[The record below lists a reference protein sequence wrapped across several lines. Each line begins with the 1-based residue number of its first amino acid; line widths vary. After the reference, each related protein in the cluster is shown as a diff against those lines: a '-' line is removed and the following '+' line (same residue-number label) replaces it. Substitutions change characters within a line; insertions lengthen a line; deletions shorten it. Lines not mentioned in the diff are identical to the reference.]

1 MQISLSK
8 RIQSIAVSA
17 TIAMNQKTQELKANG
32 VDVINLTVGE
42 PDFFTPEDIKQAAK
56 EAIDQNYS
64 FYSAVEGYPELRQAV
79 CKKFLRDN
87 ALNYQPNQILISNG
101 AKHCLANALQC
112 LIDEGDEVI
121 IPSPY
126 WVSYADMVKLANGS
140 PIILETEKESGYK
153 LTAAQLEAAITP
165 ATKMLLLCSPCNPTG
180 AVYSYDELHA
190 LAKVIEK
197 YPKLWVMTD
206 EIYEHINYVGAHHSM
221 AEFASIAERVI
232 VVNGVSKGYA
242 MTGYR
247 IGFMAAH
254 ADLIKACGKLQGQ
267 FTTNPCSIS
276 QRAALYALNGTTEV
290 CKQMNEAYLRRRRL
304 VIDALRQI
312 PGIVPNE
319 PEGAFYVFPD
329 ITDYFGKTDGSRVIR
344 NDQDFCLYLLE
355 KAFVSTVPGSA
366 FGDGRCIRISFSSKD
381 EVLAEAMERM
391 KKALSLLS

>member
-1 MQISLSK
+1 MSISLSK
-8 RIQSIAVSA
+8 RIQSISVSA
-17 TIAMNQKTQELKANG
+17 TVAMNQKTQQLKADG

-42 PDFFTPEDIKQAAK
+42 PDFFTPDPIKKAAK
-56 EAIDQNYS
+56 DAVDQNYS
-64 FYSAVEGYPELRQAV
+64 FYSAVEGFPDLRKAV
-79 CKKFLRDN
+79 CHKFERDN
-87 ALNYQPNQILISNG
+87 HLHYESAQILICNG
-101 AKHCLANALQC
+101 AKHCIANALQC
-112 LIDEGDEVI
+112 LIDTGDEVI

-126 WVSYADMVKLANGS
+126 WVSYADMVKLANGT
-140 PIILETEKESGYK
+140 PVILTTEKTSGYK
-153 LTAAQLEAAITP
+153 LTAEQLEAAITP

-180 AVYSYDELHA
+180 AVYSYSELQA

-197 YPKLWVMTD
+197 YPNIWVMAD
-206 EIYEHINYVGAHHSM
+206 EIYEHINFVGGHHSM
-221 AEFASIAERVI
+221 AEFPSIYDRVI

-267 FTTNPCSIS
+267 FTTNPCSVS
-276 QRAALYALNGTTEV
+276 QRAALHALNGSTDV
-290 CKQMNEAYLRRRRL
+290 CKEMNEAYLRRRAL
-304 VIDALRQI
+304 VIRGLRDI
-312 PGIVPNE
+312 PGIEPNE

-329 ITDYFGKTDGSRVIR
+329 ISAYFGKTDGQRVIE

-381 EVLAEAMERM
+381 EVLTEAIERI
-391 KKALSLLS
+391 KKALSVLS